1 MAIRSSIKVA
11 VFSPIRGQF
20 NYLPNE
26 KEGLA
31 CYQKGQR
38 VLVPFQSSE
47 RVGVVL
53 EISDKLQRPGLKLKK
68 IGCIL
73 DEKPILPS
81 SMIRLAEWA
90 SSYYHYPLGV
100 AISNL
105 FPPSLRKKNLY
116 KKKQLVKWQIS
127 SAGKIALR
135 DNQRLGKRQKQFL
148 NNLLSLGLST
158 LKEAAL
164 DFPDIQINQ
173 VAKKLEN
180 KGWIEKKIVLSNTK
194 SPKVDET
201 HMVRLNEEQST
212 AVSIIEKQTEDKK
225 PIVLNGVTGS
235 GKTEVYIEI
244 IRSYLQASKQ
254 VILLAPEITLA
265 EHLFK
270 RLQRVFP
277 NSVGITHSSYS
288 NGQRL
293 STWDSCRMGEL
304 KILIG
309 TRSAVW
315 TPMRNLGLIIVD
327 EEHDSSYRQQDGF
340 MYSGRDTAIVRAKFE
355 SIQIILGSAT
365 PSLETLRNIEIK
377 KFRQVFLTK
386 GAIAPKPPLWEVVDL
401 KRFNSEDGLTEQLLT
416 KISNTLAAN
425 EQVLL
430 FLNRRG
436 YSPVV
441 ICTSCGYKPICKN
454 CDWTMVYHKSSD
466 LIVCHHC
473 GYSRKMSEFNCCQR
487 KKIKP
492 IGLGTE
498 RIYEAI
504 KKNFPKTVVERVDS
518 DVGYSATGIQQLFK
532 RVTERKVDILI
543 GTQMVAK
550 GLDFSGITLIG
561 ILNPD
566 SALYSGEFKAEERLA
581 QLLIQVSGRAA
592 RAVKRGTVILQSAYP
607 EHPIIDKLINDG
619 YPGYVK
625 VALQERKIHN
635 IPPFSTFALIK
646 ATSKIETRIKRF
658 LDTVREALNSFTQY
672 ENMVISQIIPMT
684 LYKKAGLFRCG
695 IIVRCG
701 SKVEVQKLI
710 SRNINEIERLA
721 KQNKVRWSVEL
732 DPEAMV

>member
-1 MAIRSSIKVA
+1 MAVKTCIRVA
-11 VFSPIRGQF
+11 VFSPIRGHF

-26 KEGLA
+26 NEGVS

-38 VLVPFQSSE
+38 VVVPFQSSE
-47 RVGVVL
+47 RVGVIL
-53 EISDKLQRPGLKLKK
+53 EISKNLQKPRLKLKK
-68 IGCIL
+68 IGFIL
-73 DEKPILPS
+73 DEKSILPS
-81 SMIRLAEWA
+81 SMIKLAEWA

-105 FPPSLRKKNLY
+105 FPPSLRKKNPY
-116 KKKQLVKWQIS
+116 KKKQTVKWQIS
-127 SAGKIALR
+127 TAGKTALK
-135 DNQRLGKRQKQFL
+135 DNERLGKRQKQFL
-148 NNLLSLGLST
+148 NTLLNSGLST
-158 LKEAAL
+158 LQEIAL
-164 DFPDIQINQ
+164 DLPDMQINQ
-173 VAKKLEN
+173 VAKRLES
-180 KGWIEKKIVLSNTK
+180 KGWIKRKIELSCSE
-194 SPKVDET
+194 SPKVDKT
-201 HMVRLNEEQST
+201 QLVRLNKEQSI
-212 AVSIIEKQTEDKK
+212 AVSFIGEQAEDKR

-244 IRSYLQASKQ
+244 IRKYLQASKQ
-254 VILLAPEITLA
+254 IILLAPEITLA
-265 EHLFK
+265 EHLYN
-270 RLQRVFP
+270 RLQKVFP
-277 NSVGITHSSYS
+277 NSVGIAHSSYS
-288 NGQRL
+288 NSQRL
-293 STWDSCRMGEL
+293 STWDSCRTGEL

-315 TPMRNLGLIIVD
+315 TPMQNLGLIIVD

-355 SIQIILGSAT
+355 NIQILLGSAT
-365 PSLETLRNIEIK
+365 PSLETLRNIEIR
-377 KFRQVFLTK
+377 KFKQVFLTK
-386 GAIAPKPPLWEVVDL
+386 GAVAPKPPLWEIVNL
-401 KRFNSEDGLTEQLLT
+401 KQFNSEDGLTEQLLS
-416 KISNTLAAN
+416 KISHTLSAN

-441 ICTSCGYKPICKN
+441 ICTTCGHKPICKN
-454 CDWTMVYHKSSD
+454 CDWTMVYHKFSD

-473 GYSRKMSEFNCCQR
+473 GYSQKMSEFNCCYR

-504 KKNFPKTVVERVDS
+504 KKNFPEAVVERVDS
-518 DVGYSATGIQQLFK
+518 DIGYTSTGIQQLFQ
-532 RVTERKVDILI
+532 RVAERKVDILI

-592 RAVKRGTVILQSAYP
+592 RAMKRGTVILQSAYP

-619 YPGYVK
+619 YAGYVK

-635 IPPFSTFALIK
+635 TPPFSMFALIK
-646 ATSKIETRIKRF
+646 STSKIETRIKNF
-658 LDTVREALNSFTQY
+658 LDSVRKTLNAFTQHK
-672 ENMVISQIIPMT
+672 NTVVSQNIPMT
-684 LYKKAGLFRCG
+684 LYKKAGFFRCG
-695 IIVRCG
+695 IIIRCE

-710 SRNINEIERLA
+710 SRNINEIEKLA
-721 KQNKVRWSVEL
+721 KLNKVRWSVEL
-732 DPEAMV
+732 DPEGML